1 MSKISPKALTD
12 QRTEKSVPHPQV
24 QAERPE
30 TKRSGKAAA
39 PGEPVGEQISRGRR
53 SNVGSDEDKSR
64 DNDEAPDRAGAD
76 GRLSQRG
83 NFPVRKKRVPVFTHD
98 EMAGVAARALARTF
112 SKPKKKYSR

>member
-30 TKRSGKAAA
+30 TKRLGKAAA

-83 NFPVRKKRVPVFTHD
+83 NSSKVPRFTRD